1 MEIEELQSISED
13 IKSEPLEEN
22 PNVDDDDKK
31 ELFGIYPLLPA
42 RKYNWAKRKEL
53 REFAQKL
60 LKGVHLDI

>member
-22 PNVDDDDKK
+22 PNVDNDDKK
-31 ELFGIYPLLPA
+31 ELFGVYPMLPT

-53 REFAQKL
+53 REFEQKL
-60 LKGVHLDI
+60 LKDVHLDI

>member
-1 MEIEELQSISED
+1 MKKEELKSISED
-13 IKSEPLEEN
+13 IKSESLEDSSD
-22 PNVDDDDKK
+22 VDNNDKK

-53 REFAQKL
+53 REFEQKL